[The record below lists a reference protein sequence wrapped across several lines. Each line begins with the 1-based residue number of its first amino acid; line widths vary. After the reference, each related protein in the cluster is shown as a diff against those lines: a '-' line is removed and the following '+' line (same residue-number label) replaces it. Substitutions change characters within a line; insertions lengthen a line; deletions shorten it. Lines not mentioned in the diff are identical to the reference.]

1 MHERGQIAIQPSAL
15 SMSHVQQKRLLD
27 ADPCI
32 YDKQL
37 VTFFLTLSLF
47 SFVRRHKLH
56 LFHFFSI
63 HTIPHLV
70 LYLTPQWS

>member
-37 VTFFLTLSLF
+37 VTFF
-47 SFVRRHKLH
+47 
-56 LFHFFSI
+56 
-63 HTIPHLV
+63 
-70 LYLTPQWS
+70 